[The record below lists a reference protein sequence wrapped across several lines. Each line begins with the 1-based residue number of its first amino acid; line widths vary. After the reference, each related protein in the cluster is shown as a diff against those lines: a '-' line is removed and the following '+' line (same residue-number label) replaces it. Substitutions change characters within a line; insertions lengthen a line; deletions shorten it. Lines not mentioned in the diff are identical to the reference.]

1 MYKRN
6 EDNFFKHIDF
16 IILDS
21 IVMQIAYAVSYMLRH
36 GFSNPYASEGYRQ
49 LAMIMGV
56 LLICVSFLTEGYK
69 NILHRGYLNEL
80 KQCAKI
86 VTTLSLLLVAYLF
99 VVQSSSTYSRS
110 VVLMSWLIGLYLIY
124 MEHIIWKSVLVNEMR
139 RGTDQRQILLVTDN
153 AGMAKEILCH
163 IDERQ
168 FQDFR
173 IVQIAVLDDTD
184 APGQVKDVPVIKGLE
199 EALSYVSDHVVDE
212 VFINTSPE
220 KDVSKNFIEDC
231 LNIGVV
237 IHQNLKEELPYDVRQ
252 GVSRLGGY
260 TVLTASINSATAR
273 QLFFKR
279 ALDIVGSLVGLLITG
294 IAYLFVAPI
303 IKIQSPGPAIF
314 KQKRVGKNGRQF
326 EIYKFRSMYM
336 DAEERKAELMEQNKM
351 KGPIAKFDNDP
362 RIFPFGRFIRK
373 WSIDELPQFWNV
385 LKGDMS
391 LVGTR
396 PPTVDE
402 YEQYELHHK
411 KRLAAKP
418 GLTGMWQVSGRSDIE
433 DFEEII
439 RLDSQY
445 ISEWRLSL
453 DIKILFYTVI
463 AVFRKKGAE

>member
-6 EDNFFKHIDF
+6 EHNKHIDF

-36 GFSNPYASEGYRQ
+36 GFSNPYASEEYRQ
-49 LAMIMGV
+49 LAIIMGV

-124 MEHIIWKSVLVNEMR
+124 MEHIIWKSILVNEMR
-139 RGTDQRQILLVTDN
+139 RGTDRRQILLVTDN

-168 FQDFR
+168 FLDFQ
-173 IVQIAVLDDTD
+173 IVQVAVLDETN
-184 APGQVKDVPVIKGLE
+184 APEQVKDVPVLQGLE

-212 VFINTSPE
+212 VFINTSSE
-220 KDVSKNFIEDC
+220 KDVPKNFIEDC

-260 TVLTASINSATAR
+260 TVLTASMNSATAR

-279 ALDIVGSLVGLLITG
+279 AMDIVGSLVGLLITG
-294 IAYLFVAPI
+294 IAFLFVAPI
-303 IKIQSPGPAIF
+303 IKIQSPGPVIF

-326 EIYKFRSMYM
+326 EIYKFRSMYV
-336 DAEERKAELMEQNKM
+336 DAEERKAELMGQNKM
-351 KGPIAKFDNDP
+351 KGPISKFDNDP

-373 WSIDELPQFWNV
+373 WSIDELPQFLNV

-396 PPTVDE
+396 PPTLDE

-445 ISEWRLSL
+445 ISEWRLAL

>member
-6 EDNFFKHIDF
+6 EQSFFKHIDF

-21 IVMQIAYAVSYMLRH
+21 IVMQIAFAVSYMLRH
-36 GFSNPYASEGYRQ
+36 GFSNPYASMEYRQ
-49 LAMIMGV
+49 MATVMAV
-56 LLICVSFLTEGYK
+56 LLICVSFMTEGYK
-69 NILHRGYLNEL
+69 NILHRGYLSEL
-80 KQCAKI
+80 QQCAKI
-86 VTTLSLLLVAYLF
+86 VTTLSLLLIAYLF
-99 VVQSSSTYSRS
+99 VVQSSSSYSRS
-110 VVLMSWLIGLYLIY
+110 VVLMSWIIGLYFIY
-124 MEHIIWKSVLVNEMR
+124 MEHIIWKSILVNEMR
-139 RGTDQRQILLVTDN
+139 KGTDRRQILLVADD
-153 AGMAKEILCH
+153 AGLAEEVLRH
-163 IDERQ
+163 IDEQ
-168 FQDFR
+168 GVHDFQ
-173 IVQIAVLDDTD
+173 IVRVAVLDNGTV
-184 APGQVKDVPVIKGLE
+184 PGQLQEVPVLQGMD
-199 EALSYVSDHVVDE
+199 EALAYVSDHVVDE
-212 VFINTSPE
+212 VFIHTTSE
-220 KDVSKNFIEDC
+220 SKVSESFIEDC

-252 GVSRLGGY
+252 EVSRLGGY
-260 TVLTASINSATAR
+260 TVLTASINSATSR

-279 ALDIVGSLVGLLITG
+279 VLDIMGSLVGLLFTG
-294 IAYLFVAPI
+294 IAFLFVAPI
-303 IKIQSPGPAIF
+303 IKIQSPGPVIF
-314 KQKRVGKNGRQF
+314 KQKRVGKSGRQF

-351 KGPIAKFDNDP
+351 TGPISKFENDP

-373 WSIDELPQFWNV
+373 WSIDELPQFLNV

-396 PPTVDE
+396 PPTLDE

-453 DIKILFYTVI
+453 DIKILLYTVV

>member
-6 EDNFFKHIDF
+6 EHNKHIDF

-36 GFSNPYASEGYRQ
+36 GFSNPYASEEYRQ
-49 LAMIMGV
+49 LAIIMGV

-124 MEHIIWKSVLVNEMR
+124 MEHIIWKSILVNEMR
-139 RGTDQRQILLVTDN
+139 RGTDRRQILLVTNN

-168 FQDFR
+168 FLDFQ
-173 IVQIAVLDDTD
+173 IVQVAVLDETN
-184 APGQVKDVPVIKGLE
+184 APEQVKDVPVLQGLE

-212 VFINTSPE
+212 VFINTSSE
-220 KDVSKNFIEDC
+220 KDVPKNFIEDC

-260 TVLTASINSATAR
+260 TVLTASMNSATAR

-279 ALDIVGSLVGLLITG
+279 AMDIVGSLVGLLITG
-294 IAYLFVAPI
+294 IAFLFVAPI
-303 IKIQSPGPAIF
+303 IKIQSPGPVIF

-326 EIYKFRSMYM
+326 KIYKFRSMYV
-336 DAEERKAELMEQNKM
+336 DAEERKAELMGQNKM
-351 KGPIAKFDNDP
+351 KGPISKFDNDP

-373 WSIDELPQFWNV
+373 WSIDELPQFLNV

-396 PPTVDE
+396 PPTLDE

-445 ISEWRLSL
+445 ISEWRLAL

>member
-6 EDNFFKHIDF
+6 EQNFFEHIDF

-36 GFSNPYASEGYRQ
+36 GFSNPYDSEEYRQ

-69 NILHRGYLNEL
+69 GILHRGYLNEL

-86 VTTLSLLLVAYLF
+86 VTMLSLLLVAYLF

-110 VVLMSWLIGLYLIY
+110 VVLMSWLIGLYFIY
-124 MEHIIWKSVLVNEMR
+124 MEHIIWKSVLVDGMR
-139 RGTDQRQILLVTDN
+139 KSTGRRQILLVTDD
-153 AGMAKEILCH
+153 AGTAKEILCR
-163 IDERQ
+163 IDERW
-168 FQDFR
+168 FQDFQ
-173 IVQIAVLDDTD
+173 IVQVAVLDAAN
-184 APGQVKDVPVIKGLE
+184 APEQVKDVPVLQGLE

-212 VFINTSPE
+212 VFINTSSE
-220 KDVSKNFIEDC
+220 KNVSGNFIEDC

-252 GVSRLGGY
+252 DVSQLGGY
-260 TVLTASINSATAR
+260 TVLTASINSATSR

-279 ALDIVGSLVGLLITG
+279 AMDIVGSLVGLLITG
-294 IAYLFVAPI
+294 VAFLFVAPI
-303 IKIQSPGPAIF
+303 IKIQSPGPVIF
-314 KQKRVGKNGRQF
+314 KQKRVGKNGRYF

-351 KGPIAKFDNDP
+351 KGPISKFDNDP
-362 RIFPFGRFIRK
+362 RVFPFGRFIRK
-373 WSIDELPQFWNV
+373 WSIDELPQFLNI
-385 LKGDMS
+385 LKGEMS

-396 PPTVDE
+396 PPTLDE

-445 ISEWRLSL
+445 ISEWHLAL
-453 DIKILFYTVI
+453 DIKILFYTLI
-463 AVFRKKGAE
+463 AVFRKKGAR

>member
-6 EDNFFKHIDF
+6 EHNKHIDF

-36 GFSNPYASEGYRQ
+36 GFSNPYASEEYRQ
-49 LAMIMGV
+49 LAIIMGV
-56 LLICVSFLTEGYK
+56 LLICVSFMTEGYK

-124 MEHIIWKSVLVNEMR
+124 MEHIIWKSILVNEMR
-139 RGTDQRQILLVTDN
+139 RGTDRRQILLVTNN

-168 FQDFR
+168 FLDFQ
-173 IVQIAVLDDTD
+173 IVQVAVLDETN
-184 APGQVKDVPVIKGLE
+184 APEQVKDVPVLQGLE

-212 VFINTSPE
+212 VFINTSSE
-220 KDVSKNFIEDC
+220 KDVPKNFIEDC

-260 TVLTASINSATAR
+260 TVLTASMNSATAR

-279 ALDIVGSLVGLLITG
+279 AMDIVGSLVGLLLTG
-294 IAYLFVAPI
+294 IAFLFVAPI
-303 IKIQSPGPAIF
+303 IKIQSPGPVIF
-314 KQKRVGKNGRQF
+314 KQMRVGKNGRQF
-326 EIYKFRSMYM
+326 KIYKFRSMYV
-336 DAEERKAELMEQNKM
+336 DAEERKAELMGQNKM
-351 KGPIAKFDNDP
+351 KGPISKFDNDP

-373 WSIDELPQFWNV
+373 WSIDELPQFLNV

-396 PPTVDE
+396 PPTLDE

-445 ISEWRLSL
+445 ISEWRLAL

>member
-6 EDNFFKHIDF
+6 EHNFFKHIDF

-36 GFSNPYASEGYRQ
+36 GFSNPYASEEYRQ
-49 LAMIMGV
+49 LAMSMGV

-124 MEHIIWKSVLVNEMR
+124 MEHIIWKSILVNEMR
-139 RGTDQRQILLVTDN
+139 RGTDRRQILLVTNN

-168 FQDFR
+168 FLDFQ
-173 IVQIAVLDDTD
+173 IVQVAVLDETN
-184 APGQVKDVPVIKGLE
+184 APEQVKDVPVLQGLE

-212 VFINTSPE
+212 VFINTSSE
-220 KDVSKNFIEDC
+220 KDVPENFIEDC

-252 GVSRLGGY
+252 EVSRLGGY
-260 TVLTASINSATAR
+260 TVLTASMNSATAC

-279 ALDIVGSLVGLLITG
+279 AMDIVGSLVGLLLTG

-303 IKIQSPGPAIF
+303 IKIQSPGPVIF

-326 EIYKFRSMYM
+326 EIYKFRSMYV

-351 KGPIAKFDNDP
+351 KGPISKFDNDP
-362 RIFPFGRFIRK
+362 RIFPFGKFIRK
-373 WSIDELPQFWNV
+373 WSIDELPQFLNV

-396 PPTVDE
+396 PPTLDE

-445 ISEWRLSL
+445 ISEWRLAL